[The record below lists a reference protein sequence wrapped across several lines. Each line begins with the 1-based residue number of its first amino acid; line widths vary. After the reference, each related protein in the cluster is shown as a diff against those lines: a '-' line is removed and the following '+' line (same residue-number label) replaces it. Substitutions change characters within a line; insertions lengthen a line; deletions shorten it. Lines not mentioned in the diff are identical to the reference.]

1 MEKLLYFA
9 AGNRDKEKRL
19 EDFAKAMKL
28 EFVKVAPLQ
37 TGQQLGYLAGL
48 AGFAEKKLA
57 FPEMPPKVSE
67 EVLVLYG
74 INGERLDLVLQGLRS
89 HGISISLKAI
99 LTPHNIGW
107 TFAALYQELTRE
119 RAQFEK

>member
-9 AGNRDKEKRL
+9 AGNRDREKQL
-19 EDFAKAMKL
+19 EAFARAWNL
-28 EFVKVAPLQ
+28 EFTPVTPLQ

-57 FPEMPPKVSE
+57 LPEMPPKVTE
-67 EVLVLYG
+67 EVLILDG
-74 INGERLDLVLQGLRS
+74 INGERLDRVLQGLRS
-89 HGISISLKAI
+89 HGMSISLKAI